1 MTRHQFLGFAL
12 TKRFGEHFLACV
24 TILPGEIAKTRGLI
38 VKALK
43 DRASRLP
50 IHKSHV
56 GFACTRLKASSARLT
71 PFLAFSEISTGMPTA
86 LQFSRNCWQAVR
98 LCSVLH
104 LAEGI
109 TIRG

>member
-1 MTRHQFLGFAL
+1 MTRHQSLGFDL
-12 TKRFGEHFLACV
+12 TKGLGEHFLACV
-24 TILPGEIAKTRGLI
+24 TTLPGEIAKTHGLI

-56 GFACTRLKASSARLT
+56 GFACTRLKACTARLT
-71 PFLAFSEISTGMPTA
+71 PFLVFSEISTRMPTA
-86 LQFSRNCWQAVR
+86 RQFPRNCWQAVR